1 MERRFARGFER
12 FRANLHKRLD
22 LRVEAGTVGT
32 DGLLPHFGK
41 EEWIVP
47 GALRTG
53 GTTSCRWQQGFV
65 LRVKRR
71 VRDIEQ
77 NFSLY
82 PFSKR
87 PDGDGFGLLV
97 LEDCRGCSMLRK
109 AFRKGAAL
117 VVWLESC
124 DFKGVR
130 DGQLPEVESLLDF
143 LDK

>member
-1 MERRFARGFER
+1 MERRFTCGFQR

-53 GTTSCRWQQGFV
+53 GTTPCRWQQGFV
-65 LRVKRR
+65 LRVKRC

-77 NFSLY
+77 NFSLD
-82 PFSKR
+82 PLSKR
-87 PDGDGFGLLV
+87 PHGDGFGLFV
-97 LEDCRGCSMLRK
+97 VEDCRGCSMLRK
-109 AFRKGAAL
+109 AFCKGAAL
-117 VVWLESC
+117 VVWLEPRN
-124 DFKGVR
+124 FKGV
-130 DGQLPEVESLLDF
+130 GNGKLPEVESL
-143 LDK
+143 